1 MPIEDLMKRY
11 GYSLDGGPSP
21 TEDPDQWSSGSSNS
35 SDQTYRPPNPKLFN
49 PPPTDRSSTD
59 HRSPT
64 KNVPTTDQL
73 QVAELVEPCAAD
85 LAPGHAAENVPE
97 LLVGQ
102 SDNNSSLV
110 SRTKRVVGRKPA
122 THPRHG
128 ADPEALARLRPV
140 PERRSMRPIATGSL
154 ESTFG
159 KFCFYAALYGNG
171 GNLLYPRAV
180 CVCGVCV
187 CVCGVCVCVWC
198 VWCVCVCVCVRAT
211 YTLWGLG

>member
-59 HRSPT
+59 HRSPA
-64 KNVPTTDQL
+64 KNIPTTDQV
-73 QVAELVEPCAAD
+73 QMTELVEPCAAD

-97 LLVGQ
+97 LLAGQ
-102 SDNNSSLV
+102 SDGNSNLV
-110 SRTKRVVGRKPA
+110 SRTKRVVGRKPV

-159 KFCFYAALYGNG
+159 KFSFYAACMVAVGIYS
-171 GNLLYPRAV
+171 RAL
-180 CVCGVCV
+180 
-187 CVCGVCVCVWC
+187 CVCVWLKK
-198 VWCVCVCVCVRAT
+198 
-211 YTLWGLG
+211 LWICDIVYIRMTSK